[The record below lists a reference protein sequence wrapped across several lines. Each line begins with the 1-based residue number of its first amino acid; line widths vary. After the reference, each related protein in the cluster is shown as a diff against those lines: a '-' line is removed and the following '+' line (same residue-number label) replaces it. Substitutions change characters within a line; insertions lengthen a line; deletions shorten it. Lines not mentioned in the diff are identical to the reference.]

1 MNFASAESARSM
13 ALALSCYG
21 VGVRVPDR
29 AHLGLL
35 ESYISY
41 SSHRLPRGRAVLS
54 ADGGVSATRVEVS
67 SLSSHVPRRA
77 SRSYEQK

>member
-41 SSHRLPRGRAVLS
+41 SSHRLPRGRAVC
-54 ADGGVSATRVEVS
+54 
-67 SLSSHVPRRA
+67 
-77 SRSYEQK
+77 